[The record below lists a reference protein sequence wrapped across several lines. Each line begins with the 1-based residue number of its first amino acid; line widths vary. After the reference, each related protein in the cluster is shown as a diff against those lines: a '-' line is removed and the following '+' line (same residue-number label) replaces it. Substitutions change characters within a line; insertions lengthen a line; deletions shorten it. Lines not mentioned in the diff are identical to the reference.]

1 MSSVSYNDSID
12 LYKDYTYIMYIL
24 CDKTASFYSKIKNII
39 NIPIIICSTGLS
51 ILNTNDF
58 NKNFS
63 VISITRNIGIG
74 CNLLIAISIAIL
86 NYYKITEKEYAFK
99 TSAKSFLELHDKI
112 NFELTKSKTINSSVD
127 ILKILDEYNL
137 YCEQIAFHIPSRIR
151 RSIIKEYKSYNLP
164 LLLLNNKKHRKIL
177 KTSYF
182 DMYKKSKIKTY
193 SPNNSTHM
201 SKVSISNIN
210 NKDLYGLNR
219 TFGTYDDIRSLGKT
233 NGILGS
239 IINYNKSGSIDLSD
253 VSIDSSLSSINI
265 MKDENVKNIL
275 TPIESVDSG
284 IIVLNNSKKLPI
296 KQINII
302 QPLRSYRKN
311 IIPFIK
317 NSSNLH
323 PDFKRSIS
331 Y

>member
-51 ILNTNDF
+51 ILNTNNFD
-58 NKNFS
+58 KNIFI
-63 VISITRNIGIG
+63 ISITRNIGIG
-74 CNLLIAISIAIL
+74 FNLLIAISIAIL

-182 DMYKKSKIKTY
+182 DMYKSKMKTY
-193 SPNNSTHM
+193 SSNNSTHM
-201 SKVSISNIN
+201 SKVSISDVN
-210 NKDLYGLNR
+210 NKGMYGLNR
-219 TFGTYDDIRSLGKT
+219 TFGTYDDINSLGKT
-233 NGILGS
+233 NRILGN
-239 IINYNKSGSIDLSD
+239 IKNYNKSVSIDLSD
-253 VSIDSSLSSINI
+253 DSNDSSLSSINI
-265 MKDENVKNIL
+265 MKDENNKHNKNLL

-284 IIVLNNSKKLPI
+284 ILVFNNDKKLPI
-296 KQINII
+296 KQVNII
-302 QPLRSYRKN
+302 HNLR
-311 IIPFIK
+311 PFIK
-317 NSSNLH
+317 NSSNL
-323 PDFKRSIS
+323 PANFKRSIS
-331 Y
+331 H

>member
-51 ILNTNDF
+51 ILNTNNFD
-58 NKNFS
+58 KNIFI
-63 VISITRNIGIG
+63 ISITRNIGIG
-74 CNLLIAISIAIL
+74 FNLLIAISIAIL

-182 DMYKKSKIKTY
+182 DMYKSKMKTH
-193 SPNNSTHM
+193 SSNNSTHM
-201 SKVSISNIN
+201 SKVSISDVN
-210 NKDLYGLNR
+210 NKDMYGLNR

-239 IINYNKSGSIDLSD
+239 IINYNKNGSIDLSD

-265 MKDENVKNIL
+265 MKHENVKNIL

-284 IIVLNNSKKLPI
+284 IIVLNNSKNLPI

-302 QPLRSYRKN
+302 QPLRPYRKN

-317 NSSNLH
+317 NSSNL
-323 PDFKRSIS
+323 PANFKRSIS
-331 Y
+331 H